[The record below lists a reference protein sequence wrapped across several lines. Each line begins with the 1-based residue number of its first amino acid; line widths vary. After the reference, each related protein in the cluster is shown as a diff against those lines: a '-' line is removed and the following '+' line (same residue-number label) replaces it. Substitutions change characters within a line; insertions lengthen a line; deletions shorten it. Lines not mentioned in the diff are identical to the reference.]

1 MTDLD
6 VMSLARLTLGTGLLV
21 GLPVILTVAFVGLA
35 MSLVMALTQIQE
47 QALSFVPK
55 LVAGA
60 VVALATGPWMLQR
73 LTDMTVQILTSLG
86 NPGP

>member
-1 MTDLD
+1 MNELD
-6 VMSLARLTLGTGLLV
+6 VMALARLTLGTGLVV
-21 GLPVILTVAFVGLA
+21 GLPIISTVAVVGLA

-47 QALSFVPK
+47 QSLSFVPK

-60 VVALATGPWMLQR
+60 VVALASGPWMLR
-73 LTDMTVQILTSLG
+73 KLTDMTVQILSSLG

>member
-21 GLPVILTVAFVGLA
+21 GLPVILTVAVVGLA